1 MSDSDEEYENNR
13 ASAEEAKVGRS
24 ISETFISSSKLC

>member
-13 ASAEEAKVGRS
+13 ASPEEEVGRS